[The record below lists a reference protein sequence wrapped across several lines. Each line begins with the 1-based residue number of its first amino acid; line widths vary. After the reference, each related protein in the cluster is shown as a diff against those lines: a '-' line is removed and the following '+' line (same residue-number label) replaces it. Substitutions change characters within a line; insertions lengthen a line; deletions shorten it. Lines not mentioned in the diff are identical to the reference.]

1 MILIL
6 GCALIP
12 CHNRI
17 TRPWTLQRVRKSNR
31 VQSPTLILIRKRDEV
46 LVLEKTYAGTSRLG
60 SGQFCAK

>member
-1 MILIL
+1 MGLVL

-17 TRPWTLQRVRKSNR
+17 TRPWTLQRIRKSNR
-31 VQSPTLILIRKRDEV
+31 VQSPTLILVRKRKEE
-46 LVLEKTYAGTSRLG
+46 LVLEQTYAGTSRLG

>member
-1 MILIL
+1 MSLVL
-6 GCALIP
+6 GCVLIP

-46 LVLEKTYAGTSRLG
+46 LVLEKTHAGTSRLG